1 MIMACAGRTRTYV
14 GAGFMESSVVLSD
27 SRRPV
32 DIPDDANTVRLVQVP
47 VFSGR
52 PASRSVACAAVL

>member
-1 MIMACAGRTRTYV
+1 MWEQA
-14 GAGFMESSVVLSD
+14 FMESSVVFSH

-47 VFSGR
+47 VLSGR
-52 PASRSVACAAVL
+52 PASRPVACAAVL

>member
-1 MIMACAGRTRTYV
+1 MWEQA
-14 GAGFMESSVVLSD
+14 FMESSVVLSD